1 MSPADQIETLRRRCE
16 RIVSEDELIKKLGY
30 AAKSGK
36 QLRVKLGMDP
46 TAPDVTLGHCVP
58 LKVIRQFQDWGHKA
72 VLIIGDATAAVG
84 DPTGVNTTR
93 PLLSPEQIAANAE
106 TYIAQVGK
114 VLRTDDDALEVRRNS
129 EWLGQM
135 DLTQLIKLAARKT
148 VAQVLERDDF
158 KQRYESNTPI
168 GLHEFIYPLL
178 QGWDS
183 VAIDADIEFGG
194 NDQLFN
200 NLVGR
205 DFQQQEGKAPQ
216 VVIVTPLLVGTDGA
230 LKMSKSKGNYIAVT
244 DPPGGDGGMFGK
256 VMSLPDELMAQYF
269 TLLTESEQ
277 HDGESPRDA
286 KVRLAK
292 LIVTEFH
299 DAAAADDAEKQ
310 FMTATHGGIPDDIP
324 TASATGNILDVLVKV
339 GFCRSKGE
347 ARRKINEGGV
357 RVDGEKV
364 ADIDATVSG
373 GVLQLGK
380 KKFVRLG

>member
-1 MSPADQIETLRRRCE
+1 
-16 RIVSEDELIKKLGY
+16 
-30 AAKSGK
+30 
-36 QLRVKLGMDP
+36 
-46 TAPDVTLGHCVP
+46 
-58 LKVIRQFQDWGHKA
+58 
-72 VLIIGDATAAVG
+72 
-84 DPTGVNTTR
+84 
-93 PLLSPEQIAANAE
+93 
-106 TYIAQVGK
+106 
-114 VLRTDDDALEVRRNS
+114 
-129 EWLGQM
+129 
-135 DLTQLIKLAARKT
+135 
-148 VAQVLERDDF
+148 
-158 KQRYESNTPI
+158 
-168 GLHEFIYPLL
+168 
-178 QGWDS
+178 
-183 VAIDADIEFGG
+183 IEFGG

-205 DFQQQEGKAPQ
+205 DFQQQEGTDPQ

-256 VMSLPDELMAQYF
+256 VMSLPDELMPQYF
-269 TLLTESEQ
+269 TLLTDSEQ
-277 HDGESPRDA
+277 QAGESPRDA

-324 TASATGNILDVLVKV
+324 SSSASGNILDVLVEV
-339 GFCRSKGE
+339 GFCKSKGE

-357 RVDGEKV
+357 RLDGDKV
-364 ADIDATVSG
+364 TDIEATVST

>member
-1 MSPADQIETLRRRCE
+1 MSPADQIQTLHRRCE
-16 RIVSEDELIKKLGY
+16 RIVSEAELTKKL
-30 AAKSGK
+30 ASGR

-114 VLRTDDDALEVRRNS
+114 VLRTDADALEVRRNS
-129 EWLGQM
+129 EWLGAM

-158 KQRYESNTPI
+158 KQRYESGTPI
-168 GLHEFIYPLL
+168 GLHEFVYPLL

-205 DFQQQEGKAPQ
+205 DFQQQEGTDPQ

-244 DPPGGDGGMFGK
+244 DSPGGDGGMFGK
-256 VMSLPDELMAQYF
+256 VMSLPDQLMAQYF
-269 TLLTESEQ
+269 TLLTDSEQ
-277 HDGESPRDA
+277 QAGESPRDA

-292 LIVTEFH
+292 LIVSEFH

-324 TASATGNILDVLVKV
+324 TASASGNILDVLVEV
-339 GFCRSKGE
+339 GFCKSKGE

-357 RVDGEKV
+357 RLDGDKV
-364 ADIDATVSG
+364 TDIDATVST